1 MFINETSQSMA
12 NSLKDRLGLDAAP
25 KMINPDAMLSV
36 FGSGVLATVRVTS
49 KRFAFSVKIEDLGLV
64 PLATKRQDKVVAAI
78 NSILSGS
85 QRASLLP
92 KDALTIVDP
101 TNGSLKTMATPE
113 QTERRV
119 RFLFP
124 TRYENGSLPDNPTA
138 SSWHAV
144 PLNGMTFIP
153 LSAWDE
159 WNKQFEAAKAA
170 HLACADQIIENYDR
184 LKAASIRHWMQIGL
198 DVYRRLEIT
207 APDRLAYQSLECV
220 DGEYVT
226 VSKTTTPLEWCRRWK
241 KIILASWPTRGQI
254 KVAFSVE
261 AKFFFAPM
269 PSEIVKD
276 RIVAEEQYNAYINK
290 RDAYNSLIDRV
301 RETQQSQVHELT
313 VAYVKTIVERS
324 EMVFLGFLN
333 FAKNGNRNVSARQL
347 NSVLRVADM
356 IKTMSEGVS
365 SLEKIEE
372 QAKSIETYIKENKS
386 ALTQQGSRKGG
397 IKQTAADT
405 DLPEIIAHALQ
416 VVRQEAESLI
426 GLEARRTAFSD
437 EDPSL
442 MFVASEEDG
451 VQARRYAASDTS
463 TAPDISA
470 FMTAGVPSG
479 VQNEDEMASVRR

>member
-1 MFINETSQSMA
+1 MFMNETSQTMA
-12 NSLKDRLGLDAAP
+12 NSLRDRLGLDTAP
-25 KMINPDAMLSV
+25 KMINTDAMLSV

-184 LKAASIRHWMQIGL
+184 LKASSIRHWMQIGL

-207 APDRLAYQSLECV
+207 APERLTYQSVECV

-226 VSKTTTPLEWCRRWK
+226 ISKTTTPLEWCRRWK
-241 KIILASWPTRGQI
+241 RIILASWPTRAQI
-254 KVAFSVE
+254 KIAFSVE

-290 RDAYNSLIDRV
+290 RDAYNSLINRV

-347 NSVLRVADM
+347 NSVLRVAEM

-365 SLEKIEE
+365 SLEKIQE
-372 QAKSIETYIKENKS
+372 QATSIETYIKENKS
-386 ALTQQGSRKGG
+386 SLIQNSSRKNGT
-397 IKQTAADT
+397 KQTAADT

-437 EDPSL
+437 EDPALIFLPSQDQE
-442 MFVASEEDG
+442 VDS
-451 VQARRYAASDTS
+451 RRYIAPESDESPDMTPFIA
-463 TAPDISA
+463 TAPHIHTEMD
-470 FMTAGVPSG
+470 
-479 VQNEDEMASVRR
+479 DEMASIRR

>member
-1 MFINETSQSMA
+1 MFINETSQTMA
-12 NSLKDRLGLDAAP
+12 NSLKDRLGLDTAP

-159 WNKQFEAAKAA
+159 WNKQFEAAKSA

-184 LKAASIRHWMQIGL
+184 LKASSVRHWMQIGL

-207 APDRLAYQSLECV
+207 APERLTYQSSEWV

-226 VSKTTTPLEWCRRWK
+226 ISKTTTPLEWCRRWK
-241 KIILASWPTRGQI
+241 RIILASWPTRAQI
-254 KVAFSVE
+254 KIAFSVE

-365 SLEKIEE
+365 SLEKIQE
-372 QAKSIETYIKENKS
+372 QAMSIETYIKENKS
-386 ALTQQGSRKGG
+386 SLIQNGSRKNGT
-397 IKQTAADT
+397 KQTAADT

-437 EDPSL
+437 EDPALIFLPSQDQE
-442 MFVASEEDG
+442 VDS
-451 VQARRYAASDTS
+451 RRYIAPESDEAPEMTPFIA
-463 TAPDISA
+463 TAPHIHTEID
-470 FMTAGVPSG
+470 
-479 VQNEDEMASVRR
+479 DEMASIRR